1 MIMRWKKVFGGGG
14 LLLGIMFLS
23 GCSGPPGLQ
32 STSSNNVSILKSTN
46 NGATFTVKDAV
57 TPEQTLNAEIL
68 SMIIDKEQSNLLFI
82 GTRADGIYKS
92 EDSGDNWQKL
102 TFPPIKV
109 YGLVQDPI
117 SPNVL
122 YASGAWQER
131 AKLYRSDNRG
141 NSWKEIY
148 TEPANGPVI
157 TALAHNSSRSGSLI
171 VGLSTGVLL
180 RTEDSGQTWIN
191 VPSAPDAVLQ
201 LAFDP
206 WHSGWIY
213 ALTQTK
219 LLQSKDMGATFSE
232 ITIKPRPAATDTV
245 ARAANQAVTNQ
256 LNGRIIGVKFVV
268 DPTTSGVL
276 YVGTEKSG
284 VWKSADSGLTWDA
297 LNVLNSS
304 KKYPIRAIAI
314 NPFNSQEVV
323 YSGAQAVY
331 KSTNGG
337 ADWSTYQLNTDN
349 TIGSIIY
356 DPVERGVLYLCFRS
370 F

>member
-1 MIMRWKKVFGGGG
+1 LGVGG
-14 LLLGIMFLS
+14 LLLGTLFLS
-23 GCSGPPGLQ
+23 GCSGPAGLQ
-32 STSSNNVSILKSTN
+32 GTSSTNVSILKSTDD
-46 NGATFTVKDAV
+46 GTTFIAKDSV
-57 TPEQTLNAEIL
+57 TPQQTLNAEVL
-68 SMIIDKEQSNLLFI
+68 SMIIDKEQTSRLFI

-92 EDSGDNWQKL
+92 ENSGDTWQKL
-102 TFPPIKV
+102 TFPPTKV

-122 YASGAWQER
+122 YASGAWQDR
-131 AKLYRSDNRG
+131 AKLYRSDNKG

-191 VPSAPDAVLQ
+191 VPSASDAVLQ

-206 WHSGWIY
+206 GHSGWIY

-219 LLQSKDMGATFSE
+219 LLQSKDMGKTFAE
-232 ITIKPRPAATDTV
+232 IIIKPRPTVTDNTAT
-245 ARAANQAVTNQ
+245 AANQAVTNQ
-256 LNGRIIGVKFVV
+256 LNGGIIGAQFVL
-268 DPTTSGVL
+268 DPMASGVL
-276 YVGTEKSG
+276 YVGTQKSG
-284 VWKSADSGLTWDA
+284 VWKSTDSGVTWDS

-314 NPFNSQEVV
+314 SPFNSQELI
-323 YSGAQAVY
+323 YSSAQAVY
-331 KSTNGG
+331 KSTDGG
-337 ADWSTYQLNTDN
+337 ADWSTYQLNTGN
-349 TIGSIIY
+349 TIGSIVY
-356 DPVERGVLYLCFRS
+356 DPSQRGVLYLGLRS